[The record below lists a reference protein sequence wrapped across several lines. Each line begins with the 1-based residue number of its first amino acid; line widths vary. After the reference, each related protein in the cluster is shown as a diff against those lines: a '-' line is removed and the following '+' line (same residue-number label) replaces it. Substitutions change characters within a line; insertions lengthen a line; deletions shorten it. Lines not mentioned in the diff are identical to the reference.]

1 MKTKY
6 VKSFIFD
13 RAHYLVSDGSRQVIL
28 KVDYKNNRYV
38 VESSNGRL
46 PQQLRN
52 ELNTIAGD
60 LLQRKSNR
68 NFAEPADVQ

>member
-1 MKTKY
+1 MRTKY

-13 RAHYLVSDGSRQVIL
+13 RANYLVSDGSRQVTL

-38 VESSNGRL
+38 VDGIEGRL
-46 PQQLRN
+46 PQQLRK
-52 ELNTIAGD
+52 ELNAIAGN
-60 LLQRKSNR
+60 LLLRKHNR